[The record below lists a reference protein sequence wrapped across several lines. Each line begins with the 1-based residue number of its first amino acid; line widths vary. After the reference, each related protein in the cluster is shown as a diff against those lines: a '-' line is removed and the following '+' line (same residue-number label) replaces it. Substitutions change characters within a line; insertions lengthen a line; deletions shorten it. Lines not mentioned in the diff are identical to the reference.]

1 MEKTDFDFIHFIA
14 NKGFN
19 RVSDK
24 AFIYKISDEEEVR
37 LYIDKG
43 EYIIP
48 AALDLR
54 FRKEIPKNENQAE
67 KEFKTIEEILEIIFE
82 K

>member
-1 MEKTDFDFIHFIA
+1 MENKDFDFIDFIN

-19 RVSDK
+19 RSDDRT
-24 AFIYKISDEEEVR
+24 FIYKVSNEEEVS

-48 AALDLR
+48 IALDLR
-54 FRKEIPKNENQAE
+54 FRKEIPKNENQAK
-67 KEFKTIEEILEIIFE
+67 KEFKTIEEILEITFE

>member
-37 LYIDKG
+37 LYIDQ
-43 EYIIP
+43 YIIP

-67 KEFKTIEEILEIIFE
+67 KEFKTIEEIFEIIFE